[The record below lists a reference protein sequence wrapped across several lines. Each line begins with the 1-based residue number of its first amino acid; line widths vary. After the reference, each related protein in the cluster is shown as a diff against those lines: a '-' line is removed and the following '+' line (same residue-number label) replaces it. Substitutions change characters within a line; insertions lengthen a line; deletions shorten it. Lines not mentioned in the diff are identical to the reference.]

1 MIAVGPPSRTGFRK
15 HSFVVL
21 ILGHEDLMSWSA
33 SPLPLNGDPPTP
45 EQSENYENG
54 LLGDGHENRD
64 FDGHERDFDGRE
76 KQH

>member
-1 MIAVGPPSRTGFRK
+1 
-15 HSFVVL
+15 
-21 ILGHEDLMSWSA
+21 MSWSA